1 MEKKVKILAALV
13 LSASVLFAGCG
24 GSKDGGAKATDKN
37 TINISLHQYPPKLD
51 PRISSAFVERHVFQS
66 LFDKLVDLDGK
77 GNIAPMLAEKW
88 EISPDGM
95 KYTFHLRK
103 GIKFH
108 DGTEFNAETVKFNL
122 DDYKLKGS
130 NRANELKNIASVKV
144 VDAYTVELTMKKPYA
159 PLLSILADRAGMMRS
174 PAAVK
179 KLGDKFMN
187 SPVGSGPY
195 KFKERIKGNKIVL
208 VKNADYWKSGSPK
221 AETLVYKIIDDANVA
236 LVNLKSGQLDMTNR
250 FPLNEAGNF
259 KDNKALSVCNE
270 AGPGFKGYVLNT
282 TNNKFKDKR
291 VRQAMEK
298 VIDRN
303 ALVKVALF
311 GVGTP
316 GRTALSPTSF
326 AYDAELDKPQKPDI
340 EGAKKLM
347 AEAGMSKGFKFTL
360 LTDTD
365 PVSAQVAQQTQNML
379 KAINIEMVIEKQ
391 DFGTMLDRAKKG
403 NYEAAGISWSGRV
416 DPDGNIYD
424 WLYTGSYMNYM
435 RYSSTTMDKLLD
447 EARMTVDND
456 KRKSLYKEIMA
467 LALED
472 SPYIYLYHEN
482 NVFGISNEVKGFVP
496 NPDGMIRTVDMTK
509 K

>member
-1 MEKKVKILAALV
+1 
-13 LSASVLFAGCG
+13 
-24 GSKDGGAKATDKN
+24 
-37 TINISLHQYPPKLD
+37 
-51 PRISSAFVERHVFQS
+51 
-66 LFDKLVDLDGK
+66 
-77 GNIAPMLAEKW
+77 
-88 EISPDGM
+88 
-95 KYTFHLRK
+95 
-103 GIKFH
+103 
-108 DGTEFNAETVKFNL
+108 
-122 DDYKLKGS
+122 
-130 NRANELKNIASVKV
+130 
-144 VDAYTVELTMKKPYA
+144 
-159 PLLSILADRAGMMRS
+159 
-174 PAAVK
+174 
-179 KLGDKFMN
+179 MN

-291 VRQAMEK
+291 VRQAIEK

-303 ALVKVALF
+303 AIVKVALF

-316 GRTALSPTSF
+316 ARTALSPTSF

-391 DFGTMLDRAKKG
+391 DFGTLLDRARKG

-416 DPDGNIYD
+416 DPDGNLYD
-424 WLYTGSYMNYM
+424 WLYTGAWNNYM

-472 SPYIYLYHEN
+472 SPYCNSI
-482 NVFGISNEVKGFVP
+482 
-496 NPDGMIRTVDMTK
+496 
-509 K
+509 